1 MQNRHKRTMSF
12 SGKIAAFTVAIFSVI
27 APAQAQWAIMKAD
40 ADSLIK
46 AGSDHIYNVQFDH
59 ATSDFK
65 RVIEMYPENPAPYFL
80 DAMVEWWRI
89 KTAENQRDPALE
101 KAFLTKID
109 KAISV
114 SQALLDKNEYDI
126 TGLFFKAG
134 ALGYRGRLYAES
146 ERWVKA
152 AGDGKDALEMLQKS
166 QKIAPGNHDILL
178 GTGLYNYLAAALPEQ
193 YPALKSIIF
202 FLPKG
207 DKTTG
212 LAQLVSASNKARYA
226 GTEAKVVLLQ
236 VYDQFE
242 KNSDELLKLATE
254 LHTQYPSNAYFHRY
268 LGRAYVQLGYADK
281 AEETWREAVKFALE
295 KKPGYTKLI
304 TREGLYYVGAALMN
318 KGENEDALKYLYK
331 CDEASRSL
339 DQDPSGFIIL
349 TNLKIGQIMD
359 IQGKRD
365 LAIKQYNKVLA
376 WPDKQNSKQ
385 LAQQYIQT
393 PYSK

>member
-1 MQNRHKRTMSF
+1 MSL
-12 SGKIAAFTVAIFSVI
+12 SGKIAAFALAVFSVT
-27 APAQAQWAIMKAD
+27 APAQAQWSIMKAD

-46 AGSDHIYNVQFDH
+46 AGSEHIYNVQFDR
-59 ATSDFK
+59 ATADFQK
-65 RVIEMYPENPAPYFL
+65 VTKMYPEHPASYFL

-89 KTAENQRDPALE
+89 KSAENQKDPVLE
-101 KAFLTKID
+101 NNFITKID
-109 KAISV
+109 KAIDV
-114 SQALLDKNEYDI
+114 SQKLLDENEYDI

-134 ALGYRGRLYAES
+134 ALGYRGRFYAER

-152 AGDGKDALEMLQKS
+152 AGDGKEALDLLQKS

-193 YPALKSIIF
+193 YPALKSVIF

-207 DKTTG
+207 DKQIG
-212 LAQLVSASNKARYA
+212 LAQLVAASNKARYA
-226 GTEAKVVLLQ
+226 ATEAKVVLLQ

-254 LHTQYPSNAYFHRY
+254 LHAKYPSNAYFHRY

-281 AEETWREAVKFALE
+281 SEETWRDVLKNALD
-295 KKPGYTKLI
+295 KKAGYSKLM
-304 TREGLYYVGAALMN
+304 TREGLYYVGVSLMN
-318 KGENEDALKYLYK
+318 RGEYEDALKYLYK
-331 CDEASRSL
+331 CDEASRTL
-339 DQDPSGFIIL
+339 DQDPSGYIVL

-365 LAIKQYNKVLA
+365 LAIKQYNKVLG

-385 LAQQYIQT
+385 LAEQYIQT
-393 PYSK
+393 PYGK